1 MLVICRIGQE
11 NGTKG
16 DQASMQEKDIEHRDQ
31 EERGQKRFFCH
42 SPAKVNWRWLMD
54 SSTGSAYLP
63 LPRSALSA

>member
-42 SPAKVNWRWLMD
+42 SPAKVNWR
-54 SSTGSAYLP
+54 GSWIP
-63 LPRSALSA
+63 VQS